1 MSKRD
6 YYEVLG
12 VARGASDEELKKA
25 YRRCAMKHHPDRNPG
40 DAAAEA
46 AFKECKEAYEVLS
59 DGNKRRAYDAHG
71 HAAFEHGMG
80 GGGGP
85 GGPDMGI
92 SLAISSAIFSAV
104 APPVRA
110 LRDVAPTSVTCW
122 NWIWKKPSPVS
133 SAASRFPR

>member
-12 VARGASDEELKKA
+12 VARNASEEDLKKA

-40 DAAAEA
+40 DKAAEA

-59 DGNKRRAYDAHG
+59 DGGKRRMYDQHG

-80 GGGGP
+80 GGGPGP
-85 GGPDMGI
+85 ADISPHFPDTRFVLGGARLEVG
-92 SLAISSAIFSAV
+92 
-104 APPVRA
+104 
-110 LRDVAPTSVTCW
+110 DVAVLRE
-122 NWIWKKPSPVS
+122 
-133 SAASRFPR
+133 AG